1 MGEETDVTP
10 TIDELAAESSELAGI
25 LSSDGA
31 SSTGDGQKF
40 PFPFCIR
47 YNGRPKESRIINA
60 PDLDGAI
67 ITVNQ
72 LVRVANEQ
80 AARQGFPPLW
90 SQTGGSC
97 PDE

>member
-1 MGEETDVTP
+1 MGEETEVTP
-10 TIDELAAESSELAGI
+10 TIDELAAESTELAEI

-31 SSTGDGQKF
+31 SSTGDVQMF

-47 YNGRPKESRIINA
+47 YDGRPQESRIIHA
-60 PDLDGAI
+60 PDLNGAV

-72 LVRVANEQ
+72 LVSIANRE
-80 AARQGFPPLW
+80 ASRKGFPALF
-90 SQTGGSC
+90 SSTSGSC

>member
-1 MGEETDVTP
+1 MGEETEVTP
-10 TIDELAAESSELAGI
+10 TIDELAAESSELAEI

-31 SSTGDGQKF
+31 SSTGDGQTF

-47 YNGRPKESRIINA
+47 YNGRPHESRIINA
-60 PDLDGAI
+60 PDLNGAV

-72 LVRVANEQ
+72 LVSLANRE
-80 AARQGFPPLW
+80 AARKGFPPLF